1 MWYVITIIVLIIATI
16 IYIKYTFDPVLD
28 ILINSYDRYKIILW
42 YYKKEGEKKVRT
54 YIIL

>member
-42 YYKKEGEKKVRT
+42 YYKKEGKKKIRT